1 MSMENVKK
9 NSTAV
14 RLLAQKLLAYFNLS
28 HILDYRACKY
38 RQRQKKNAATKIA
51 TIANCLAG

>member
-1 MSMENVKK
+1 MENVKK